1 MGRKI
6 ARAAAVA
13 LVAALPVVLGAR
25 QAPTRADATVAEQKV
40 MAILA
45 RGGQTL
51 ATPQPAVRTSLSERE
66 VNAFLQFSQMLR
78 LPPGVANPRVTIADG
93 GRLEGHAIVD
103 LDTIRKSKD
112 RGALDP
118 LNYVSGAVEVAAVGT
133 LKTAN
138 GQGTFDLQSATLSG
152 VPIPKSILQELV
164 TYYSRTPDEPNG
176 IDIDKPFPLPA
187 SIRSVEIRQGSA
199 TIVQ

>member
-1 MGRKI
+1 
-6 ARAAAVA
+6 VA
-13 LVAALPVVLGAR
+13 
-25 QAPTRADATVAEQKV
+25 
-40 MAILA
+40 
-45 RGGQTL
+45 
-51 ATPQPAVRTSLSERE
+51 
-66 VNAFLQFSQMLR
+66 
-78 LPPGVANPRVTIADG
+78 IADG

>member
-1 MGRKI
+1 
-6 ARAAAVA
+6 
-13 LVAALPVVLGAR
+13 
-25 QAPTRADATVAEQKV
+25 

-78 LPPGVANPRVTIADG
+78 LPPGVANPRVAIADG